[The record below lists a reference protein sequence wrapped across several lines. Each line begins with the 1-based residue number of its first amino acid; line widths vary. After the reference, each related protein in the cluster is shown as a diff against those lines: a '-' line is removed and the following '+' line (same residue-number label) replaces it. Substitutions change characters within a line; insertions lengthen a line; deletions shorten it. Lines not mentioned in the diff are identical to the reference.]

1 MFRHVTVLVCCG
13 LFGSVAQAQA
23 RGIQWRTDVPAA
35 IQSAQ
40 QTRLPLM
47 FWILGRNEDRDNNLE
62 NEQKRA
68 FADPLVLR
76 RAQRF
81 ITARLSRSVHRDILE
96 QLGVSPSTT
105 LEVAFVTPE
114 GKLIDKLSASGVAR
128 PQSLAEKMR
137 LVFNVYRQQ
146 LFTGQLQPLLEKPE
160 ASFEEVRD
168 ALETIRN
175 LNITA
180 ADGVLIR
187 LLERPGLDKR
197 LLQPCLETLASLSTK
212 AAVDKLVELT
222 DKGNLQAGAALGQCT
237 PAGAEHM
244 LSHLVDKEGG
254 VRLEVYDALVKV
266 CDIKSRKV
274 PRWWER
280 AEPTQRQKEVDRVS
294 ELVRQAASA
303 WKEENDE

>member
-1 MFRHVTVLVCCG
+1 MYSRVMVLALSG
-13 LFGSVAQAQA
+13 LAASVGLAQG
-23 RGIQWRTDVPAA
+23 RGIVWRTDVPAA
-35 IQSAQ
+35 IQTAQ
-40 QTRLPLM
+40 QTHLPLM

-81 ITARLSRSVHRDILE
+81 VTVRLSRSVHRDILE
-96 QLGVSPSTT
+96 QLGISPSTT
-105 LEVAFVTPE
+105 LEVAFATPD

-146 LFTGQLQPLLEKPE
+146 LFTGQLQPLLEKQG
-160 ASFEEVRD
+160 AAFEEVRD

-175 LNITA
+175 LNVTA
-180 ADGVLIR
+180 ADAAVIG

-197 LLQPCLETLASLSTK
+197 LVQPCLETLARLSTK

-222 DKGNLQAGAALGQCT
+222 DKGNLQAGAALAQCT
-237 PAGAEHM
+237 PGGAEHM
-244 LSHLVDKEGG
+244 LAHLVDKEGG
-254 VRLEVYDALVKV
+254 VRLEVYEALVKV
-266 CDIKSRKV
+266 CEIKSRKV

-280 AEPTQRQKEVDRVS
+280 AEPEQRQKEVDRVS
-294 ELVRQAASA
+294 ELVRQCAGN